1 MAIKEG
7 WLSPEAQT
15 TSVIGESVLKM
26 PSPYLSAKEIHSLQR
41 VFPLYVRFSES
52 RYPEIERAESG
63 SDEGDVLFKALS
75 EEFYRMV
82 YGKDE
87 ADRKLTYQG

>member
-1 MAIKEG
+1 MIARICIENGHLPTGLSREGRFTALAIEYF
-7 WLSPEAQT
+7 LC
-15 TSVIGESVLKM
+15 M
-26 PSPYLSAKEIHSLQR
+26 F
-41 VFPLYVRFSES
+41 VFRQS
-52 RYPEIERAESG
+52 RYPEIQASEESG
-63 SDEGDVLFKALS
+63 ALHEGDVLFKALS